1 MTKYV
6 KAYLAFIKSFLADEA
21 KSASDERFKEVMD
34 ELQMK
39 IAYFQH
45 ERFIHLL
52 VTVLFALSEM
62 IMIAVDLIIPSVS
75 SVLLSAMLLIL
86 LIPYIF
92 HYYFLENSVQELYKI
107 RDSLIEIRRSNLHK
121 A

>member
-1 MTKYV
+1 MTKYI
-6 KAYLAFIKSFLADEA
+6 KAYLAFIKTFLADEA
-21 KSASDERFKEVMD
+21 KGASDERFAEVMD
-34 ELQMK
+34 ELETK
-39 IAYFQH
+39 ISYFQH

-62 IMIAVDLIIPSVS
+62 IMIAVDLLYPSIS
-75 SVLLSAMLLIL
+75 SVILSAMLLIL

-107 RDSLIEIRRSNLHK
+107 RDSLKDIRK
-121 A
+121 Q